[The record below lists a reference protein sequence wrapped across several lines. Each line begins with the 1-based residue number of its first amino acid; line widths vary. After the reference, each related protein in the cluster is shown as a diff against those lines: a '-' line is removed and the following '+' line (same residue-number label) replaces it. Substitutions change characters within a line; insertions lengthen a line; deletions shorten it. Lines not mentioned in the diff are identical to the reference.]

1 MLPAPLAGN
10 SYPGVSPDRRGF
22 FCLPHSLTGRS
33 ALRYT
38 ARMKY
43 RLGVVMDP
51 IGSIK
56 IKKDSTFAMLL
67 AAQQRGWSL
76 LYMEQSDLFFAHEQ
90 AQARM
95 RRLEVIDDPAG
106 WFHLDKF
113 EVAPLAQLDAILMRK
128 DPPFDMEYIYS
139 TYLLEL
145 AEAAGCLIVNA
156 PQALRDANEKAFTTH
171 FPQCCPPLVISRDA
185 GVLREFLAEQEEIVL
200 KPLDGMGGRS
210 IFRLRAGDPNTS
222 VIIEALIGS
231 SRGAGDRSC
240 MAQRFLPEIADG
252 DKRVLVIDGEPV
264 PHVLARIPAAG
275 ESRGNLAAGARA
287 EVRPIS
293 ERERWLV
300 AQVGPELKARGVLF
314 AGLDVIGD
322 WLTEINITSPTCIR
336 EIDHDRGTQ
345 IAQDLMDAI
354 EARLHAR

>member
-1 MLPAPLAGN
+1 
-10 SYPGVSPDRRGF
+10 
-22 FCLPHSLTGRS
+22 
-33 ALRYT
+33 
-38 ARMKY
+38 MKY

-51 IGSIK
+51 IGSINVN
-56 IKKDSTFAMLL
+56 KDSTFAMLL

-76 LYMEQSDLFFAHEQ
+76 LYIEQSDLFFAQGQ

-95 RRLEVIDDPAG
+95 QRLEVVDDPAG
-106 WFHLDKF
+106 WFQLDGL
-113 EVAPLAQLDAILMRK
+113 EVAPLAQLDAVLMRK
-128 DPPFDMEYIYS
+128 DPPFDMEYIYA

-145 AEAAGCLIVNA
+145 AEAAGGLVVNA

-185 GVLREFLAEQEEIVL
+185 RILRQFLAEQEEIVL

-210 IFRLRAGDPNTS
+210 IFRLRSGDPNTS
-222 VIIEALIGS
+222 VIIETLIGS
-231 SRGAGDRSC
+231 SRGAGDRFC

-252 DKRVLVIDGEPV
+252 DKRVLIVDGEPV

-293 ERERWLV
+293 EREQWLA

-336 EIDHDRGTQ
+336 EIDRERGTQ

-354 EARLHAR
+354 EARLDAG